1 MLSQRILRF
10 FSTDGATVGI
20 LLVGVVVLFSL
31 LNPVYLT
38 SENIENILVQSMF
51 VLLIAVGMTF
61 VLITGGIDLSVGS
74 VLGLSAGISVL
85 VLVNGGGFALA
96 VLAALA
102 VGLGFGL
109 LNGLLVTK
117 LQISDFI
124 VTLATLGI
132 AGGALVLIA
141 AARPLNG
148 FTSATFTSL
157 SNDKV
162 LAIPLPVIITAVIV
176 IALELVL
183 RRTGFGRIVFAVGIN
198 REAAHLSG
206 LNVDRV
212 RITVF
217 ALSGVLASVSGI
229 MLASRLSS
237 VPPRLGQGFELQ
249 AIAAAVLAG
258 TSLAGG
264 RGSVARAALGA
275 LFLGAVNVGIQIQQI
290 DSAWFQVV
298 VGLSIVGAMVLD
310 RAVRDLALARLG
322 MHMPLDAGPAMPD
335 VRVAA
340 GGKEGT

>member
-1 MLSQRILRF
+1 MSDRVLRF
-10 FSTDGATVGI
+10 FSTEGATVGI
-20 LLVGVVVLFSL
+20 LLVAVVVLFSL

-38 SENIENILVQSMF
+38 GENIENILVQSTF

-74 VLGLSAGISVL
+74 VLGLSAGVSVL
-85 VLVNGGGFALA
+85 VLVQGGGFVLA

-102 VGLGFGL
+102 VGLVFGFA
-109 LNGLLVTK
+109 NGVLIAKVK
-117 LQISDFI
+117 INDFI

-141 AARPLNG
+141 AAQPLNG
-148 FTSATFTSL
+148 FTSPTFTAL
-157 SNDKV
+157 ANATV
-162 LAIPLPVIITAVIV
+162 LAVPLPVIIAAVIV

-183 RRTGFGRIVFAVGIN
+183 RRTGFGRVVFAVGIN

-206 LNVDRV
+206 LNVDRA
-212 RITVF
+212 RIAVF
-217 ALSGVLASVSGI
+217 VISGVLASVAGI
-229 MLASRLSS
+229 LLASRLSS

-275 LFLGAVNVGIQIQQI
+275 LFLGAVNVGIQIEQI
-290 DSAWFQVV
+290 DSAWYQVV

-310 RAVRDLALARLG
+310 RSVRELALSRMR
-322 MHMPLDAGPAMPD
+322 MHMPRDTAPAMPD
-335 VRVAA
+335 VLAPT
-340 GGKEGT
+340 KEGR

>member
-1 MLSQRILRF
+1 MSSRILRF
-10 FSTDGATVGI
+10 FSTEGATVGI
-20 LLVGVVVLFSL
+20 LLVAVVVVFSL
-31 LNPVYLT
+31 LNSVYLT
-38 SENIENILVQSMF
+38 SENLENILVQSTF

-85 VLVNGGGFALA
+85 VLVEGGGFLLA

-102 VGLGFGL
+102 VGFAFGL
-109 LNGLLVTK
+109 LNGMLIAK
-117 LQISDFI
+117 AQINDFI

-141 AARPLNG
+141 AAQPLSG
-148 FTSATFTSL
+148 FTSPTFTAL
-157 SNDKV
+157 SNNSV
-162 LAIPLPVIITAVIV
+162 LGIPLPVILTAVIV
-176 IALELVL
+176 VALEFVL
-183 RRTGFGRIVFAVGIN
+183 RRTGFGRVVFAVGIN

-206 LNVDRV
+206 LNVNRA

-217 ALSGVLASVSGI
+217 VISGVLASVAGVL
-229 MLASRLSS
+229 LASRLSS

-258 TSLAGG
+258 TSLTGG

-310 RAVRDLALARLG
+310 RTVRELAISRLS
-322 MHMPLDAGPAMPD
+322 MSTPRDTAPAMPD
-335 VRVAA
+335 VMAPTKGAR
-340 GGKEGT
+340 